1 MAARKS
7 IERMHES
14 HWEAHERVDDI
25 GDFHA
30 WIGGQAHG
38 TDETFE
44 TRDPAIDYPVVEV
57 TECDAAT
64 VDAAVEAAWD
74 AYEGAW
80 GDTDPAER
88 GRKLFEWADRL
99 RSHTDELA
107 FLETIDTGK
116 PIAHARGEV
125 EGAIDTLEYYASLAR
140 DQTGDQVQTGDD
152 LHLYTR
158 KEPYGV
164 VGQIVP
170 WNFPTW
176 GAAWKFGPG
185 LAAGNACV
193 LKPSAQSPLTAIR
206 MAELSADI
214 FPDGAINVVPGR
226 GSVTGAALTDHGD
239 IRKLSFTGS
248 ATVGSTVMHDAA
260 DTITPVTLE
269 LGGKSPF
276 VVFPDADLEK
286 AVDAV
291 ATGIFYATGEI
302 CDAFSRAL
310 VHEDVIEEFTDRF
323 VEKAESYVIGDP
335 LDEGTTLGPLTSR
348 DQYETVTEYIEIGKT
363 EATLL
368 TGGRPPDGEG
378 LENGWYVEPTVFGG
392 VDNDSR
398 IAQEEIFGP
407 VQTII
412 EFSTYEE
419 AIELANDT
427 KFGLAAGVGTERT
440 DLAHHAAADI
450 DAGLVYVNEYGPI
463 RPEAP
468 YGGFKDSGIGK
479 DLGREALDHYRRT
492 KSVYVNLD
500 EPSL

>member
-1 MAARKS
+1 MGARKS
-7 IERMHES
+7 IEQMHES
-14 HWEAHERVDDI
+14 HWEAHERVKAMSA
-25 GDFHA
+25 FRA
-30 WIGGQAHG
+30 WIAGEA
-38 TDETFE
+38 TETGSTIE
-44 TRDPAIDYPVVEV
+44 TRDPAIDFAVTEV
-57 TECDAAT
+57 TACDDGA
-64 VDAAVEAAWD
+64 VDAAVAAGWEAC
-74 AYEGAW
+74 EGTW

-88 GRKLFEWADRL
+88 GQLLFEWADVL
-99 RSHTDELA
+99 RRHTDDLA
-107 FLETIDTGK
+107 LLETVDTGK

-140 DQTGDQVQTGDD
+140 DQSGDQIQTGDD

-176 GAAWKFGPG
+176 GAAWKFGPA

-206 MAELSADI
+206 MAELSADV
-214 FPDGAINVVPGR
+214 FPDGAINVVPGT
-226 GSVTGAALTDHGD
+226 GAETGAALTDPPR

-248 ATVGSTVMHDAA
+248 TTVGSTVMHDAA
-260 DTITPVTLE
+260 ETITPLTLE

-276 VVFPDADLEK
+276 IVFPDADLEK

-291 ATGIFYATGEI
+291 ASGIFYATGEI

-323 VEKAESYVIGDP
+323 VEKAGSYVIGDP
-335 LDEGTTLGPLTSR
+335 LDEETTLGPLTSG
-348 DQYETVTEYIEIGKT
+348 DQYEKVTEYIEIGKT

-368 TGGRPPDGEG
+368 TGGGRPPGDG
-378 LENGWYVEPTVFGG
+378 LENGWYVEPTVFGD
-392 VDNDSR
+392 VTNDMR
-398 IAQEEIFGP
+398 IAREEIFGP

-412 EFSTYEE
+412 EFATYEE
-419 AIELANDT
+419 AIEIANDT
-427 KFGLAAGVGTERT
+427 DYGLAAGIGTERT

-463 RPEAP
+463 SPEAP
-468 YGGFKDSGIGK
+468 YGGFKESGIGK
-479 DLGREALDHYRRT
+479 DLGRDALDHYRRT

-500 EPSL
+500 SPSL

>member
-1 MAARKS
+1 MGARKS
-7 IERMHES
+7 IEQMHES
-14 HWEAHERVDDI
+14 HWEAHERVKAMSA
-25 GDFHA
+25 FRA
-30 WIGGQAHG
+30 WIAGEA
-38 TDETFE
+38 TETGSTIE
-44 TRDPAIDYPVVEV
+44 TRDPAIDFAVTEV
-57 TECDAAT
+57 TACDDGA
-64 VDAAVEAAWD
+64 VDAAVAAGWEAC
-74 AYEGAW
+74 EGTW

-88 GRKLFEWADRL
+88 GQLLFEWADVL
-99 RSHTDELA
+99 RRHTDDLA
-107 FLETIDTGK
+107 LLETVDTGK

-140 DQTGDQVQTGDD
+140 DQSGDQIQTGDD

-176 GAAWKFGPG
+176 GAAWKFGPA

-206 MAELSADI
+206 MAELSADV
-214 FPDGAINVVPGR
+214 FPDGAINVVPGT
-226 GSVTGAALTDHGD
+226 GAETGAALTDHPR

-248 ATVGSTVMHDAA
+248 TTVGSTVMHDAA
-260 DTITPVTLE
+260 ETITPLTLE

-276 VVFPDADLEK
+276 IVFPDADLEK

-291 ATGIFYATGEI
+291 ASGIFYATGEI

-323 VEKAESYVIGDP
+323 VEKAGSYVIGDP
-335 LDEGTTLGPLTSR
+335 LDEETTLGPLTSG
-348 DQYETVTEYIEIGKT
+348 DQYEKVTEYIEIGKT

-368 TGGRPPDGEG
+368 TGGGRPPGDG
-378 LENGWYVEPTVFGG
+378 LENGWYVEPTVFGD
-392 VDNDSR
+392 VTNDMR
-398 IAQEEIFGP
+398 IAREEIFGP

-412 EFSTYEE
+412 EFATYEE
-419 AIELANDT
+419 AIEIANDT
-427 KFGLAAGVGTERT
+427 DYGLAAGIGTERT

-463 RPEAP
+463 SPEAP
-468 YGGFKDSGIGK
+468 YGGFKESGIGK
-479 DLGREALDHYRRT
+479 DLGRDALDHYRRT

-500 EPSL
+500 SPSL

>member
-1 MAARKS
+1 MAAHKS
-7 IERMHES
+7 IEQMHDS
-14 HWEAHERVDDI
+14 HAKMHDRVEAMSNFR
-25 GDFHA
+25 A
-30 WIGGQAHG
+30 WIDGEAY
-38 TDETFE
+38 ETGSTIE
-44 TRDPAIDYPVVEV
+44 TTDPAIDYPVTGV
-57 TECDAAT
+57 TACDQRA
-64 VDAAVEAAWD
+64 VDAAVD
-74 AYEGAW
+74 AGWKAYDGAW
-80 GDTDPAER
+80 VETDPTER
-88 GRKLFEWADRL
+88 GRLLFEWADRL

-107 FLETIDTGK
+107 VLETVDTGK

-140 DQTGDQVQTGDD
+140 DQSGDQIQTGED

-176 GAAWKFGPG
+176 GAAWKFGPAV
-185 LAAGNACV
+185 AAGNACV

-206 MAELSADI
+206 MAELTVDI
-214 FPDGAINVVPGR
+214 FPDGVINVVPG
-226 GSVTGAALTDHGD
+226 TGAETGAVLTGHSG

-248 ATVGSTVMHDAA
+248 TTVGSTVMHDAA

-291 ATGIFYATGEI
+291 ASGIFYATGEI

-310 VHEDVIEEFTDRF
+310 VHEDVVEEFTDRF

-335 LDEGTTLGPLTSR
+335 LDEETTLGPLTSR
-348 DQYETVTEYIEIGKT
+348 DQFEKVTEYIEIGKT
-363 EATLL
+363 EASLL
-368 TGGRPPDGEG
+368 TGGGRPAGEG
-378 LENGWYVEPTVFGG
+378 LEKGWYVEPTVFGD
-392 VDNDSR
+392 VTNDMR
-398 IAQEEIFGP
+398 IAREEIFGP

-419 AIELANDT
+419 AIEIANDT
-427 KFGLAAGVGTERT
+427 DYGLAAGVGTERT

-450 DAGLVYVNEYGPI
+450 DAGIVYVNEYGPI

-479 DLGREALDHYRRT
+479 DLGHEALNHYQRT

-500 EPSL
+500 SPSL

>member
-1 MAARKS
+1 MAARTS

-14 HWEAHERVDDI
+14 HWEAHERVEAI
-25 GDFHA
+25 SEFRA
-30 WIGGQAHG
+30 WIGG
-38 TDETFE
+38 ETAESGSTIE
-44 TRDPAIDYPVVEV
+44 TRDPAIDYPVTEV
-57 TECDAAT
+57 TACERAA
-64 VDAAVEAAWD
+64 VDAAVDAGWE
-74 AYEGAW
+74 AYEGTW
-80 GDTDPAER
+80 GETDPAER
-88 GRKLFEWADRL
+88 GRLLREWADRL
-99 RSHTDELA
+99 RGHTDELA
-107 FLETIDTGK
+107 LLETVDTGK

-140 DQTGDQVQTGDD
+140 DQSGDQIQTGDD

-158 KEPYGV
+158 EEPYGV

-176 GAAWKFGPG
+176 GAAWKFGPA

-206 MAELSADI
+206 MAELSAEV
-214 FPDGAINVVPGR
+214 FPDGAINVVPGP
-226 GSVTGAALTDHGD
+226 GSETGAALTDHAGV
-239 IRKLSFTGS
+239 RKLSFTGS
-248 ATVGSTVMHDAA
+248 TTVGSTVMHDAA
-260 DTITPVTLE
+260 DTITPLTLE

-276 VVFPDADLEK
+276 IVFPDADLEK
-286 AVDAV
+286 AVEAV
-291 ATGIFYATGEI
+291 ASGIFYATGEI

-335 LDEGTTLGPLTSR
+335 LDEETTLGPLTSG
-348 DQYETVTEYIEIGKT
+348 DQYEKVREYVEIGRT

-368 TGGRPPDGEG
+368 TGGGRPPGDG
-378 LENGWYVEPTVFGG
+378 LENGWYVEPTVFGD
-392 VDNDSR
+392 VTNDMR
-398 IAQEEIFGP
+398 IAREEIFGP

-412 EFSTYEE
+412 EFDTYEE
-419 AIELANDT
+419 AIEIANDT
-427 KFGLAAGVGTERT
+427 EYGLAAGIGTERT
-440 DLAHHAAADI
+440 DLVHHAAADI

-468 YGGFKDSGIGK
+468 YGGFKESGIGK
-479 DLGREALDHYRRT
+479 DLGRDALDHYRRT

-500 EPSL
+500 SPSL

>member
-14 HWEAHERVDDI
+14 HWEAHERAEATSE
-25 GDFHA
+25 FRA
-30 WIGGQAHG
+30 WIAGEA
-38 TDETFE
+38 TETGSTIE
-44 TRDPAIDYPVVEV
+44 TRDPAIDYPVTEV
-57 TECDAAT
+57 TACDEGA
-64 VDAAVEAAWD
+64 VDAAVDAGWE

-80 GDTDPAER
+80 GATDPAER
-88 GRKLFEWADRL
+88 GRLLFEWADRL

-107 FLETIDTGK
+107 LLETVDTGK

-140 DQTGDQVQTGDD
+140 DQSGDRIQTGDD

-158 KEPYGV
+158 EEPYGV

-176 GAAWKFGPG
+176 GAAWKFGPA

-206 MAELSADI
+206 MAELSADL

-226 GSVTGAALTDHGD
+226 GAETGAALTGHAGV
-239 IRKLSFTGS
+239 RKLSFTGS
-248 ATVGSTVMHDAA
+248 TTVGSTVMHDAA

-276 VVFPDADLEK
+276 IVFPDADLEK
-286 AVDAV
+286 AVEAV
-291 ATGIFYATGEI
+291 ASGIFYATGEI

-335 LDEGTTLGPLTSR
+335 LDEETTLGPLTSR
-348 DQYETVTEYIEIGKT
+348 DQYEKVTEYIEIGKA

-368 TGGRPPDGEG
+368 AGGGRPAGDG
-378 LENGWYVEPTVFGG
+378 LENGWYVEPTVFGD
-392 VDNDSR
+392 VTNDMR
-398 IAQEEIFGP
+398 IAREEIFGP

-412 EFSTYEE
+412 EFATYEE
-419 AIELANDT
+419 AIEIANDT
-427 KFGLAAGVGTERT
+427 EYGLAAGIGTERT
-440 DLAHHAAADI
+440 DLVHHAAADI

-492 KSVYVNLD
+492 KSVYVNLGS
-500 EPSL
+500 PSL